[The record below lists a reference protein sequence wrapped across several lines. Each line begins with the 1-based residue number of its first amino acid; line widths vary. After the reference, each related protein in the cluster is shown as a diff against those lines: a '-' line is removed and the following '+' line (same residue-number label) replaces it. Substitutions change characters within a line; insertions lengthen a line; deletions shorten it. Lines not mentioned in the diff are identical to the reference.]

1 VSALVYLD
9 QAATSFPK
17 PPEVLA
23 AVRSY
28 LEDAGGSP
36 GRSGH
41 RLSAEAARRVFA
53 AREAVAGLLGVG
65 DPRRLVFTP
74 GATAALNL
82 ALAGTLRPGDH
93 VLLGPLAHNAVA
105 RPLRRLRE
113 RLGLEV
119 TALPCDA
126 EGLLDPDVAARAR
139 TPRTRLLI
147 LTHASN
153 ATGALQP
160 VREIKAA
167 VGDLPV
173 LLDAAQSA
181 GSLPLEVDAW
191 GLELVAFTG
200 HKALLG
206 LQGTGGLALGP
217 GVAPEPLML
226 GGTGSRSE
234 SDEQPDFLPDRYE
247 SGTPNGPG
255 LAGLGAGA
263 TWVRARG
270 VAAIHAHELAL
281 CARLRAHL
289 EGLPGV
295 RLLGPRDPAR
305 RSAIVSLA
313 LPGHDLGT
321 LVGRLDREHGVLVR
335 AGLHCA
341 PLAHRAAG
349 TFPAGAL
356 RLAPGPLTTAA
367 EVDLAAAALVG
378 MLTERPA

>member
-1 VSALVYLD
+1 MSSLVYLD
-9 QAATSFPK
+9 QAATSYPK
-17 PPEVLA
+17 PPEVLEE
-23 AVRSY
+23 VRSF
-28 LEDAGGSP
+28 LVDAGGSP

-53 AREAVAGLLGVG
+53 AREAVAAVLGVG
-65 DPRRLVFTP
+65 DARRLVFTS

-82 ALAGTLRPGDH
+82 ALQGSLRPGDH
-93 VLLGPLAHNAVA
+93 VLLGPLPHNAVT

-113 RLGLEV
+113 NLGLEV
-119 TALPCDA
+119 TQLPGDA
-126 EGLLDPDVAARAR
+126 DGLLDPAEAARAR
-139 TPRTRLLI
+139 TPRTRLLV

-160 VREIKAA
+160 VRAIKAA

-173 LLDAAQSA
+173 LVDAAQSA
-181 GSLPLEVDAW
+181 GALPLEVDGW
-191 GLELVAFTG
+191 GLDLVAFTG
-200 HKALLG
+200 HKALHG

-217 GVAPEPLML
+217 GVLPEPLIL

-234 SDEQPDFLPDRYE
+234 SDVQPDFLPDRYE

-263 TWVRARG
+263 RWVLARG
-270 VAAIHAHELAL
+270 LESIRAHELAL
-281 CARLRAHL
+281 CARLRAAL

-295 RLLGPRDPAR
+295 RVLGPAAPAR
-305 RSAIVSLA
+305 RSSILSLA
-313 LPGHDLGT
+313 LPGRDLGV
-321 LVGRLDREHGVLVR
+321 LVQRLDREHGVLVR

-341 PLAHRAAG
+341 PEAHRAAG

-356 RLAPGPLTTAA
+356 RLAPGPFTTQA
-367 EVDLAAAALVG
+367 EVDRAAAALTA
-378 MLTERPA
+378 LLAEPPA